1 MSYIPVKH
9 VKSGLYRGK
18 NTYWPVTMN
27 HRRAVELKT
36 SDSHL
41 TATEAVHDLAQRR
54 AASSVL
60 AQRPEHAA
68 RWLFRALRY
77 KLLQI
82 RFGKTVSVIHLEQT
96 RVNQQIYVVVHC
108 HLTVAGPQI
117 ARQLF
122 RSSVSK
128 RPVRAKLLHQE
139 DLRASRYLDSILDL
153 FLCLLI
159 SVIESWPSH

>member
-1 MSYIPVKH
+1 
-9 VKSGLYRGK
+9 
-18 NTYWPVTMN
+18 MN

-60 AQRPEHAA
+60 AERPEHAA

-82 RFGKTVSVIHLEQT
+82 RFGKAVSVIHLEQT
-96 RVNQQIYVVVHC
+96 RVNQRIYVVD
-108 HLTVAGPQI
+108 TYNAT
-117 ARQLF
+117 
-122 RSSVSK
+122 
-128 RPVRAKLLHQE
+128 
-139 DLRASRYLDSILDL
+139 
-153 FLCLLI
+153 
-159 SVIESWPSH
+159 